1 MKTIILFA
9 FLFLATALSC
19 SKDKF
24 QTKPSIEIK
33 SLNTH
38 EVLSPDGHLEIRMEY
53 TDKEGDLSDGI
64 LTYIRIRTNTR
75 AIPNPGINDK
85 VDTVFSAIPEF
96 PTTTKGDIFL
106 NISYNFMDEDPDRND
121 TMFFKITVKDIK
133 NNTSDTISTATV
145 VAKQN

>member
-1 MKTIILFA
+1 MKTIILFI
-9 FLFLATALSC
+9 FLFLFTALSC
-19 SKDKF
+19 NKDKF
-24 QTKPSIEIK
+24 QTKPTIEIK
-33 SLNTH
+33 SLSND
-38 EVLSPDGHLEIRMEY
+38 EVRPGETLEIRMEF

-106 NISYNFMDEDPDRND
+106 NIPYNFMDEDPGRND

>member
-1 MKTIILFA
+1 MKTIILFI
-9 FLFLATALSC
+9 FLFLFTAVSC
-19 SKDKF
+19 NKDKF
-24 QTKPSIEIK
+24 QTKPTIEIK
-33 SLNTH
+33 GLNTE
-38 EVLSPDGHLEIRMEY
+38 EVIAPDGNLEIRMEY

-96 PTTTKGDIFL
+96 PTKTQGDIFL
-106 NISYNFMDEDPDRND
+106 NIPYNFMDEDPGRND
-121 TMFFKITVKDIK
+121 TMFFKITVKDTK
-133 NNTSDTISTATV
+133 NNTSDTVTTKTV